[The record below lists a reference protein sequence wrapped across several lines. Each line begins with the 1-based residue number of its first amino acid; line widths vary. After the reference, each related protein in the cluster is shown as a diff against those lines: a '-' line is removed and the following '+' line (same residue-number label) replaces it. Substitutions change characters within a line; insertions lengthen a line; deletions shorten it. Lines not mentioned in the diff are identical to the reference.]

1 MNKEY
6 RYRSYI
12 RWGQYII
19 PIVTLVGIVLLGGFV
34 VAMFMMP
41 PGPGLRVSPTP
52 LRTGMFWILAVIIA
66 ILAAEGSLGWFLY
79 YRMAGIR
86 VSFENDVI
94 VYKYRRGEKRIK
106 LESITAIKLSTI
118 PYLGGWMIIISG
130 KEKIRLTVLEEIGDF
145 IQTLKTSL
153 DRLGLSNRYNESKLF
168 LFLKTAVLADQSW
181 DRIYS
186 LFWKLIFVAIG
197 NGLIG
202 FLIASIFGGNQFFW
216 IIVSAIYVS
225 SIYPILVYLG
235 TEIAFARRIAKT
247 SVKESFS
254 VPKREIV
261 YENSVYKKFAII
273 GGLIY
278 FAIVILILFL
288 R

>member
-6 RYRSYI
+6 RYRSQI

-19 PIVTLVGIVLLGGFV
+19 PIVTLVTIVLLGGFV
-34 VAMFMMP
+34 TVAIFMMP
-41 PGPGLRVSPTP
+41 PGLGFPNL
-52 LRTGMFWILAVIIA
+52 LRTGMFWILAVIIVL
-66 ILAAEGSLGWFLY
+66 LAAEGSLGWFLF

-130 KEKIRLTVLEEIGDF
+130 KEKIRLTVVLEEIGDF
-145 IQTLKTSL
+145 IQTLKASL

-216 IIVSAIYVS
+216 IILYISA
-225 SIYPILVYLG
+225 IYPILVYLG

-247 SVKESFS
+247 SVKESFF

-278 FAIVILILFL
+278 FAIAILILFL